1 MSHIVWTPH
10 AAEQLEMVYK
20 FLAEKNEDA
29 ARKALEAIQN
39 HVSLLKTFRNAG
51 RPCYDLEPEHREL
64 LIPFSNSGYV
74 LLYQVQDEIVYI
86 LAIRHQRELGY
97 I

>member
-10 AAEQLEMVYK
+10 AAEQLEKLYK
-20 FLAEKNEDA
+20 FLSEKNEDA
-29 ARKALEAIQN
+29 ARKALEVIQIN
-39 HVSLLKTFRNAG
+39 
-51 RPCYDLEPEHREL
+51 
-64 LIPFSNSGYV
+64 NSGYV

>member
-10 AAEQLEMVYK
+10 AAEQLKKLYK
-20 FLAEKNEDA
+20 FLSEKNEDA
-29 ARKALEAIQN
+29 ARKALEVIQIN
-39 HVSLLKTFRNAG
+39 
-51 RPCYDLEPEHREL
+51 
-64 LIPFSNSGYV
+64 NSGYV

-86 LAIRHQRELGY
+86 LVICHQREFGY